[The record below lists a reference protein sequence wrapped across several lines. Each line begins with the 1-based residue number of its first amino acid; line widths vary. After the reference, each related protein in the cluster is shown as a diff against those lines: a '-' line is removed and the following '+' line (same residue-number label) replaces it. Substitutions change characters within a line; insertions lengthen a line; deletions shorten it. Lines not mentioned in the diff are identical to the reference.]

1 MEIKL
6 EVHFTL
12 LPLLAQLD
20 FDQNGDI
27 SSLEFLA
34 IILLDP
40 QTPTNLKIINYCIP
54 IFWRSVFHVK
64 SQSVYSQIFI
74 CSQTFLC
81 ILTWKS

>member
-12 LPLLAQLD
+12 LPPLAQLD

-27 SSLEFLA
+27 SLFEFLA

-40 QTPTNLKIINYCIP
+40 QTPTNLKIRNYCTP
-54 IFWRSVFHVK
+54 IFDVQF
-64 SQSVYSQIFI
+64 FM
-74 CSQTFLC
+74 
-81 ILTWKS
+81 